1 MIRFIINKINNIKYK
16 DQKLRLIGFGCSLLV
31 ILFLSGFLFSIS
43 LASYQ
48 SQTRLRA
55 NIDKALYVFN
65 REKMSFN
72 IDSEKIVP
80 SDEDYS
86 YKFSISN
93 YSEEKESDF
102 NIVYTLKIKTTTNL
116 PLEFK
121 LYKNTDLNN
130 NILSSAEIKQDIDG
144 SYYKVYTVDEEV
156 LMKYEDKVID
166 VYTLNIN
173 FPKKYA
179 EDLTYAD
186 CIEAIEVI
194 IDSSQAI

>member
-1 MIRFIINKINNIKYK
+1 MIRNIINKINNIKYK
-16 DQKLRLIGFGCSLLV
+16 EQKLRLIGFGCALLF
-31 ILFLSGFLFSIS
+31 ILFLSGFLFSIT

-55 NIDKALYVFN
+55 NIDKALYIFN
-65 REKMSFN
+65 RDKMSFN
-72 IDSEKIVP
+72 IDSSKIIP
-80 SDEDYS
+80 SNDPYT

-93 YSEEKESDF
+93 YKDDKESDF

-116 PLEFK
+116 PLSFK

-130 NILSSAEIKQDIDG
+130 NILSNAELKQDVDG
-144 SYYKVYTVDEEV
+144 SYYRVYTVNDEV
-156 LMKYEDKVID
+156 LMEYKDKIID
-166 VYTLNIN
+166 VYTLSID

-186 CIEAIEVI
+186 CLEAIEVI
-194 IDSSQAI
+194 IDSSQAV

>member
-1 MIRFIINKINNIKYK
+1 MIRHIIKRFNNIKYK
-16 DQKLRLIGFGCSLLV
+16 EQKLRLIGFGCSLLF

-55 NIDKALYVFN
+55 NIDKALYIFN

-80 SDEDYS
+80 SNDPYV

-93 YSEEKESDF
+93 YRDDKESDF
-102 NIVYTLKIKTTTNL
+102 NIVYNLKIKTTTNL
-116 PLEFK
+116 PLDFK
-121 LYKNTDLNN
+121 MYKNTDLNN
-130 NILSSAEIKQDIDG
+130 NILSSAEILRDSDG
-144 SYYKVYTVDEEV
+144 SYYKVYTVNENV
-156 LMKYEDKVID
+156 LMEYKDKVID
-166 VYTLNIN
+166 VYTLSVD
-173 FPKKYA
+173 FPKRYS

-186 CIEAIEVI
+186 KIEAIEVI
-194 IDSSQAI
+194 IDSSQVV

>member
-1 MIRFIINKINNIKYK
+1 MIRHIIKRFNNIKYK
-16 DQKLRLIGFGCSLLV
+16 EQKLRLIGFGCALLF

-55 NIDKALYVFN
+55 NIDKALYIFN

-80 SDEDYS
+80 SNDPYV

-93 YSEEKESDF
+93 YRDDKESDF
-102 NIVYTLKIKTTTNL
+102 NIVYNLKIKTTTNL
-116 PLEFK
+116 PLDFK

-130 NILSSAEIKQDIDG
+130 NILSSAEILRDSDG
-144 SYYKVYTVDEEV
+144 SYYKVYTVNENV
-156 LMKYEDKVID
+156 LMEYKDKVID
-166 VYTLNIN
+166 VYTLSID
-173 FPKKYA
+173 FPKIYA
-179 EDLTYAD
+179 EDLTYSDA
-186 CIEAIEVI
+186 IEAIEVI
-194 IDSSQAI
+194 IESSQVV

>member
-1 MIRFIINKINNIKYK
+1 MIRNIINKINNIKYK
-16 DQKLRLIGFGCSLLV
+16 EQKLRLIGFGCALLF

-55 NIDKALYVFN
+55 NIDKALYIFN
-65 REKMSFN
+65 RDKMSFN
-72 IDSEKIVP
+72 IDSSKIIP
-80 SDEDYS
+80 SDDPYT

-93 YSEEKESDF
+93 YKEDRESDF

-116 PLEFK
+116 PLGFK

-130 NILSSAEIKQDIDG
+130 NILSAAEIRQDVDG
-144 SYYKVYTVDEEV
+144 SYYRVYTVNDEV
-156 LMKYEDKVID
+156 LMEYKDKIID
-166 VYTLNIN
+166 VYTLSVD

-194 IDSSQAI
+194 IDSSQAV

>member
-1 MIRFIINKINNIKYK
+1 MIRHLINKFNNIKYK
-16 DQKLRLIGFGCSLLV
+16 EQKLRLIGFGCALLF
-31 ILFLSGFLFSIS
+31 ILSLSGFLFSIS
-43 LASYQ
+43 LATYQ

-65 REKMSFN
+65 RDKMSFN
-72 IDSEKIVP
+72 IDSSKIIP
-80 SDEDYS
+80 SDDPYT

-93 YSEEKESDF
+93 YTEDKESDF

-116 PLEFK
+116 PLSLM

-130 NILSSAEIKQDIDG
+130 NILSEAVIKQDVDG
-144 SYYKVYTVDEEV
+144 SYYRVYTVNDEV
-156 LMKYEDKVID
+156 LMEYKDKIID
-166 VYTLNIN
+166 VYTLSID
-173 FPKKYA
+173 FPKRYA

-194 IDSSQAI
+194 IDSSQAV

>member
-1 MIRFIINKINNIKYK
+1 MIRHIINKFNNIKYK
-16 DQKLRLIGFGCSLLV
+16 EQKLRLIGFGCTLLFV
-31 ILFLSGFLFSIS
+31 LFLSGFLFSIS

-55 NIDKALYVFN
+55 NIDKALYVLN

-72 IDSEKIVP
+72 IDSSKIIP
-80 SDEDYS
+80 SDDPYT
-86 YKFSISN
+86 YKFSVSN
-93 YSEEKESDF
+93 YTEDKESDF
-102 NIVYTLKIKTTTNL
+102 NIVYNLKIKTTTNL
-116 PLEFK
+116 PLTLE

-130 NILSSAEIKQDIDG
+130 NILSSAEIKQDVDG
-144 SYYKVYTVDEEV
+144 SYYKVYSVSDEV
-156 LMKYEDKVID
+156 LMEYKDKVID
-166 VYTLNIN
+166 VYTLSID

-194 IDSSQAI
+194 LDSSQAV